1 MGQDK
6 LIDKKDN
13 VNWEEWNYTFDIFN
27 GRI

>member
-6 LIDKKDN
+6 LIDNKDS
-13 VNWEEWNYTFDIFN
+13 VNWEEWDYAFDIFN

>member
-1 MGQDK
+1 MEQDK
-6 LIDKKDN
+6 LIDNKDS